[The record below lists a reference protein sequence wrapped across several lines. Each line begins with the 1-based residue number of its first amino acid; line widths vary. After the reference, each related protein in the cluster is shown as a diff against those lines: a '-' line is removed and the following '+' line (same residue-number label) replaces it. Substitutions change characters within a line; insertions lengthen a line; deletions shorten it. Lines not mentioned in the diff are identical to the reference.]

1 LKNFPQIS
9 LLAYNVR
16 RHRHRLK
23 PCGYKIPNLLKQVFN
38 ANYQHSVVIC
48 DELFA
53 FQPTHHGGQPEITV
67 MTTKTLGYYFKLP
80 YVIELIP
87 DEDGYWFASI
97 PLLKGCMTQGES
109 REEALVMLDEAKE
122 LWLTTALEESITIPE
137 PQPVSSV

>member
-1 LKNFPQIS
+1 
-9 LLAYNVR
+9 
-16 RHRHRLK
+16 
-23 PCGYKIPNLLKQVFN
+23 
-38 ANYQHSVVIC
+38 
-48 DELFA
+48 
-53 FQPTHHGGQPEITV
+53 

-122 LWLTTALEESITIPE
+122 LCRGCLIKFANSIVYARSTHLANNTIK
-137 PQPVSSV
+137 PQSQQVCYGS